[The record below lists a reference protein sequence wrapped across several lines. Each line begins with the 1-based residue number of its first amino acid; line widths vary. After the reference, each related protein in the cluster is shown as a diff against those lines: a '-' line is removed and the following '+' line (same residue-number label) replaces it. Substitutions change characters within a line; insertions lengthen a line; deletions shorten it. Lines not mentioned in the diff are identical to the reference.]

1 MYENVKNIVGKQ
13 FKDTFK
19 TVSYTHLIAY
29 CLDTN
34 SFFITNQRHFFWE
47 YDTEFLRERD
57 AIDYFRNHIDEFAR
71 IRKDILSNSGGWK
84 PNSDMF
90 LENTRERFLI

>member
-1 MYENVKNIVGKQ
+1 MYKELNQNENFN
-13 FKDTFK
+13 DTYSSWII
-19 TVSYTHLIAY
+19 TY

-34 SFFITNQRHFFWE
+34 SFFVTNQRHFFWE

-57 AIDYFRNHIDEFAR
+57 AIDYFRSHIDEFIR

-90 LENTRERFLI
+90 LENTQERFPI